1 MTNGLPISPRI
12 YRIKIMKL
20 SWYKSGR
27 FALRAGPLALNDELK
42 YDWSLYKPQL
52 TKRIEPA
59 IRKDH
64 MTL

>member
-1 MTNGLPISPRI
+1 
-12 YRIKIMKL
+12 MKL